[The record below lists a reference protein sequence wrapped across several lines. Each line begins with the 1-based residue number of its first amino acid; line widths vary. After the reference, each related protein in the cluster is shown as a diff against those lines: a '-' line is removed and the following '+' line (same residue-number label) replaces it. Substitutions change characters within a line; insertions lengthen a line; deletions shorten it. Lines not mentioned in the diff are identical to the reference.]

1 MRKFDCNIFENCGE
15 AVRVD
20 INDYFGKL
28 AKKRPD

>member
-20 INDYFGKL
+20 INDYFDNRKY
-28 AKKRPD
+28 

>member
-20 INDYFGKL
+20 INDYFGNRKY
-28 AKKRPD
+28 